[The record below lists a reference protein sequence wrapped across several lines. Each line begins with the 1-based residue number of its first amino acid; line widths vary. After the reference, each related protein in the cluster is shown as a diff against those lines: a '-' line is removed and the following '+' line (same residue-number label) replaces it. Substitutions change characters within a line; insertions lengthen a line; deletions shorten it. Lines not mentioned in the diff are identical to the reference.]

1 MQEVHKELR
10 NKGEAYFSM
19 KKVNNEL
26 QLVARKSRKL
36 KPRCPGSGC
45 AKSQKRRCA
54 EISDSQRE
62 ELFDSFWKNLDKEQK
77 KLFICENVLE
87 HKVERRRALKGYK
100 KLKKLNPEY
109 EPSENS
115 RRESTFQ
122 YFLPIGKERYQ
133 VCQKMFLNTLAVT
146 SNYVHCWRKC
156 NYKLFK
162 NRVPDDLPKEVVK
175 AKDELTSSEDDEG
188 LYDDKDSIQNDGVMS
203 EDEVIVPRTSF
214 RRTKII
220 KEECDD

>member
-19 KKVNNEL
+19 KKVDNKLE
-26 QLVARKSRKL
+26 LVARKPRKL

-45 AKSQKRRCA
+45 AKSRKRRCT
-54 EISDSQRE
+54 EITDSQRE
-62 ELFDSFWKNLDKEQK
+62 ELFESFWKTLDREQK

-100 KLKKLNPEY
+100 KLKKLNPDY
-109 EPSENS
+109 EPEENS

-122 YFLPIGKERYQ
+122 YFFPIGTERYQ

-162 NRVPDDLPKEVVK
+162 NSVPDDVPKEELRT
-175 AKDELTSSEDDEG
+175 KDKEESEEEEDS
-188 LYDDKDSIQNDGVMS
+188 DSIQNSSD
-203 EDEVIVPRTSF
+203 DEVIVPRTTVS
-214 RRTKII
+214 RDKTN
-220 KEECDD
+220 KEEFD